1 MGKACPAGP
10 TRRCARWPRVVP
22 LGCARGG
29 VLGRDKEFQ
38 PRVGFFI
45 CSFLFF
51 FLFLFSPFFKPDSN
65 SISQA
70 SNLFKCTIKN
80 PMCIQSII
88 LLIYLF
94 VILFKQILLNMQFI
108 HPKNNSSERKFL
120 RGYLEHII
128 QPRDDQ
134 FI

>member
-1 MGKACPAGP
+1 
-10 TRRCARWPRVVP
+10 
-22 LGCARGG
+22 
-29 VLGRDKEFQ
+29 
-38 PRVGFFI
+38 
-45 CSFLFF
+45 
-51 FLFLFSPFFKPDSN
+51 
-65 SISQA
+65 
-70 SNLFKCTIKN
+70 
-80 PMCIQSII
+80 MCMQSII